1 MLLGRIVGWFLIAV
15 TVVMAS
21 GDAVLALG
29 PADYAGILTAD
40 VITLLVGAAPEPT
53 PEQSL
58 FAALEA
64 VIMDLPAW
72 VVVGMAGTA
81 LLVVSRK
88 RNKRFRFR
96 RAA

>member
-40 VITLLVGAAPEPT
+40 VITLLVGAAPEPA

-81 LLVVSRK
+81 LLVASRK

>member
-40 VITLLVGAAPEPT
+40 VITLLLGAAPEPT

-81 LLVVSRK
+81 LLVASRK

>member
-53 PEQSL
+53 PEPSL

-81 LLVVSRK
+81 LLVASRK

>member
-15 TVVMAS
+15 TVIMAS

-81 LLVVSRK
+81 VLVASRK